1 MSAADWLSASRLLL
15 IVLLWPAAVA
25 GEGRLVGI
33 GLVVAAATDVL
44 DGYLARRLSVVSVRG
59 ARLDAIADTSLM
71 VSAGAWL
78 QLLHPR
84 LVADNLALLGATGG
98 LYVAGVVASWLA
110 FRRLV
115 NPRQLSSKAAGG
127 LLYAFALIT
136 FLTGVYEPLLLTV
149 ALLALGITSVEALV
163 AAIITIHATGIASRV
178 RSQSPQPANEVG
190 SSRRAA
196 KSITTSAAPIAEQ
209 IVP

>member
-1 MSAADWLSASRLLL
+1 VSAADWLSASRLFLV
-15 IVLLWPAAVA
+15 VLLWPAAMA
-25 GEGRLVGI
+25 GEGRLVGV

-44 DGYLARRLSVVSVRG
+44 DGYLARRLSVASVRG

-84 LVADNLALLGATGG
+84 LVTDNLALLGAAGG
-98 LYVAGVVASWLA
+98 LYVAAVVATSLA

-115 NPRQLSSKAAGG
+115 NPRQLSAKAAGG
-127 LLYAFALIT
+127 LLYGFALIT
-136 FLTGVYEPLLLTV
+136 FLTSVYEPLLLTV
-149 ALLALGITSVEALV
+149 ALLALGIASVEALV

-178 RSQSPQPANEVG
+178 RSQSPQPTNEVG
-190 SSRRAA
+190 SSSRAT

-209 IVP
+209 IGP